1 MSGVTGSVT
10 VKVVPVALPLLVVTT
25 RLPVV
30 AKFATVMPSCVGE
43 ALVTVHGTPL
53 IVTVLFTATA
63 LKLVPV
69 MVTLDPRN
77 PLVGLKELIVGAPGL
92 LDVDPVVNT
101 MTGFNSVESYA
112 PLPFASQIKSIK
124 SPALIDCVTSY
135 AYEAASDPSR
145 SFEYRSVEAPYR
157 TVNNTP
163 VPAVVSKSCTVPVIR
178 ALPVDGAVQRS
189 TAACV

>member
-92 LDVDPVVNT
+92 LDVAPVVNT
-101 MTGFNSVESYA
+101 MTGFNDVES
-112 PLPFASQIKSIK
+112 
-124 SPALIDCVTSY
+124 
-135 AYEAASDPSR
+135 
-145 SFEYRSVEAPYR
+145 
-157 TVNNTP
+157 
-163 VPAVVSKSCTVPVIR
+163 
-178 ALPVDGAVQRS
+178 
-189 TAACV
+189 